1 MAGTMNYPRT
11 ASSASS
17 YESRAGPTP
26 AVNQLAEYLRL
37 VTPNFPLFSG
47 EPDTMTFEE
56 WEMLAISWMDTHQVP
71 EDFRVQIAGLQLRG
85 YALYYWDFRRN
96 QLGGDISWHRF
107 SESMVVRFRD
117 SGRLTRWRYNVARF
131 YQHTGENVQDYGAC
145 FETQIVATHPTRQ
158 MEGLHQMI
166 VYSMG
171 LQPYRRVSYLS
182 GPFEN
187 VAAMRAAQEAFDD
200 RVFLPYGFVAAPAP
214 EPAVAPAPEPAPVPA
229 PVPAPE
235 PVPIPVPAP
244 EPEDQ
249 VVPELPEDD
258 FLLVPGSPAGVII
271 ISDDDSVTDVDMDE
285 DIRLASDDS
294 EYDPY
299 LDG

>member
-1 MAGTMNYPRT
+1 
-11 ASSASS
+11 
-17 YESRAGPTP
+17 
-26 AVNQLAEYLRL
+26 
-37 VTPNFPLFSG
+37 
-47 EPDTMTFEE
+47 
-56 WEMLAISWMDTHQVP
+56 
-71 EDFRVQIAGLQLRG
+71 
-85 YALYYWDFRRN
+85 
-96 QLGGDISWHRF
+96 
-107 SESMVVRFRD
+107 
-117 SGRLTRWRYNVARF
+117 
-131 YQHTGENVQDYGAC
+131 
-145 FETQIVATHPTRQ
+145 
-158 MEGLHQMI
+158 
-166 VYSMG
+166 MG

-214 EPAVAPAPEPAPVPA
+214 EPAVAPVPEPAPVPV

-235 PVPIPVPAP
+235 PVPIPIPAP

-249 VVPELPEDD
+249 VVPEIPEDQVVPVIPEDD
-258 FLLVPGSPAGVII
+258 FLPVPGSSAGVII
-271 ISDDDSVTDVDMDE
+271 ISDDDSDTDVDMDE